1 MAATKEAPPRLLERY
16 RKEIR
21 PRLRE
26 RLKVGNDLALPR
38 LQKITLSMGVGKA
51 IENKKLLETAAQSL
65 TQIAGQKAVLTKSR
79 KSVASWK
86 LREGMLV
93 GAKTT
98 LRGPRAYE
106 FFDRLISVVIPRIRD
121 FRGLPRKFD
130 GRGSYSMGLAEL
142 TVFPEIEVDKLETV
156 QGLNIT
162 ITISGGSDEAS
173 RALLE
178 EFGFP
183 FAREEVP
190 ARG

>member
-1 MAATKEAPPRLLERY
+1 
-16 RKEIR
+16 
-21 PRLRE
+21 
-26 RLKVGNDLALPR
+26 
-38 LQKITLSMGVGKA
+38 
-51 IENKKLLETAAQSL
+51 
-65 TQIAGQKAVLTKSR
+65 
-79 KSVASWK
+79 
-86 LREGMLV
+86 
-93 GAKTT
+93 

-121 FRGLPRKFD
+121 FRGLPRRLD

-162 ITISGGSDEAS
+162 ISMTGGSDEAS

-183 FAREEVP
+183 FAREEAP